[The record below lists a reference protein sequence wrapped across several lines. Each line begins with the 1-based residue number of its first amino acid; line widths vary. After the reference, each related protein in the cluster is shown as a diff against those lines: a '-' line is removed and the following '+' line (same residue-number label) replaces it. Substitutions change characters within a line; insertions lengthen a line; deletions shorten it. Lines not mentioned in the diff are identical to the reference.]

1 MKVLVTGA
9 TGFIGERYALHLA
22 GREGVEVFACG
33 RRRDQAEHFRQR
45 GVHFFCGDL
54 LDQPFVE
61 HICKQ
66 VDVVVHCAGLSG
78 LWGDYPRY
86 YQANVVTTEHLLAAS
101 QASGT
106 SRFVFLGTP
115 SIYFDFKDHINISED
130 YLPVRFVDNYARTKY
145 QAEMK
150 ALSMHNDQFGVVSL
164 RPRLVLG
171 GGDNNFLPRIVRLHQ
186 EGKLRTIG
194 HGRNVV
200 SVTSIGN
207 LLQALDRC
215 VFGPETALGTA
226 YNIADA
232 EPVRIWGMIDQLM
245 ELLGLPVVK
254 QKTPYWLAASVAAAV
269 EQSYRVLKKAEEPPL
284 MRMKV
289 AVLAKSFTLNIE
301 KANRQLEYSPRNL
314 LKESLKEFAE
324 SWRMQ
329 EEVKRDPVS

>member
-1 MKVLVTGA
+1 MKILVTGA
-9 TGFIGERYALHLA
+9 TGFIGERYALHLS

-33 RRRDQAEHFRQR
+33 RNRNKASRLQQQ

-54 LDQPFVE
+54 LDGPFVE

-66 VDVVVHCAGLSG
+66 MDVVIHCAGLSG
-78 LWGDYPRY
+78 LWGEYTRY
-86 YQANVVTTEHLLAAS
+86 YEANVIATENLLTAS
-101 QASGT
+101 QKSGT

-171 GGDNNFLPRIVRLHQ
+171 AGDNNFLPRIVRLHQ
-186 EGKLRTIG
+186 QGKLRTIG

-232 EPVRIWGMIDQLM
+232 DPVRIWDMIDRLMAQLS
-245 ELLGLPVVK
+245 LPAVK

-269 EQSYRVLKKAEEPPL
+269 EQSYRALKKAEEPPL

-289 AVLAKSFTLNIE
+289 AVLAKSFTLNLE
-301 KANRQLEYSPRNL
+301 KANRQLEYRPRNL

-324 SWRMQ
+324 NWRMQ